1 MNRKEHWEAIYK
13 SKSPVGVSWYQQK
26 PTISLELIAL
36 CSLSTADYVIDV
48 GGGASTLCD
57 YLLERGYEH
66 LTVLDLSANALEH
79 SKQRLGNNASLIEWQ
94 VEDVTKFSALRY
106 YDIWHDRA
114 VFHFLTDESDR
125 KKYKDVLNASVKVG
139 GHVIIAAFS
148 IGGPTKCSGLNI
160 IQYDETKL
168 KTELGKNFTLVEQR
182 TEEHITPGGNAQI
195 FGYYLF
201 TKVIGTKD

>member
-13 SKSPVGVSWYQQK
+13 SKSPVEVSWYQQK
-26 PTISLELIAL
+26 PTISLELIAKCL
-36 CSLSTADYVIDV
+36 LSTADSIIDV
-48 GGGASTLCD
+48 GGGSSTLCD
-57 YLLERGYEH
+57 NLLERGYNH

-79 SKQRLGNNASLIEWQ
+79 SKQRLGDKASLIEWQ
-94 VEDVTKFSALRY
+94 VEDVTKFSAPEY

-139 GHVIIAAFS
+139 GHIIIAAFS
-148 IGGPTKCSGLNI
+148 IGGPTKCSGLSI
-160 IQYDETKL
+160 VQYDETKL
-168 KTELGKNFTLVEQR
+168 KTELGKNFTLVQQR
-182 TEEHITPGGNAQI
+182 AEEHITPTGNAQV

-201 TKVIGTKD
+201 VKNA